1 MYAALYTRKQDFC
14 KNVKFGS
21 VALAF
26 DYVSCFNASLSRYHL
41 VNLFCITIC
50 KVLYR
55 PDHVSIKSKGREN
68 SSAAKNDR
76 LEYSVIVKGP
86 KFTVLAVPR
95 SKIFFV
101 DQPWWPTFLKTLSH
115 LPENS

>member
-1 MYAALYTRKQDFC
+1 MYAALYTRKQNFC

-21 VALAF
+21 VTLAF
-26 DYVSCFNASLSRYHL
+26 NYVSCFNASLSRYHL

-50 KVLYR
+50 KVLYH
-55 PDHVSIKSKGREN
+55 PDHVSIQSKGREN
-68 SSAAKNDR
+68 SSAAKKDM
-76 LEYSVIVKGP
+76 LEYSLIVKGP
-86 KFTVLAVPR
+86 KFTLLAVPR

>member
-1 MYAALYTRKQDFC
+1 MYPALYTRKRSFC
-14 KNVKFGS
+14 KNVKLGS
-21 VALAF
+21 AALAF
-26 DYVSCFNASLSRYHL
+26 HYVSCFNASLSRYHL